1 MGRDV
6 TKLHPTLQAKIKQLI
21 KECKAVGITIQIGEC
36 LRTVAEQDALYA
48 KGRTA
53 PGSIVT
59 NARGKSYSSMHQWG
73 VAFDFYLKMDIDG
86 DGKTSDDAYNNAT
99 KVFNKVGAIGKKLGL
114 EWGGDWKSI
123 KDLPHLQLST
133 WGSTP
138 SQLKKKYGTFEAF
151 RKTWSGASASTSK
164 TTTKARTTKTSG
176 TTYSKSKTD
185 SADKKNK
192 AFSGHYKVSTSLRLR
207 SGASTKDAIITVI
220 PKGGKVTCHG
230 YYSTDK
236 AGTTWY
242 YVEYGKYT
250 GFVSASYCQKTK

>member
-21 KECKAVGITIQIGEC
+21 KECKAVGITIEIGEC

-59 NARGKSYSSMHQWG
+59 NAKGKSYSSMHQWG

-86 DGKTSDDAYNNAT
+86 DGKTSDDVYNNAT
-99 KVFNKVGAIGKKLGL
+99 KAFNKVGAIGKKLGL

-151 RKTWSGASASTSK
+151 RRTWSGVSK
-164 TTTKARTTKTSG
+164 TKRPSKKTNVV
-176 TTYSKSKTD
+176 TYSKSNTA

-192 AFSGHYKVSTSLRLR
+192 AFAGNYKVSTALRLR

-220 PKGGKVTCHG
+220 PKSGKVTCHG

>member
-6 TKLHPTLQAKIKQLI
+6 TKLHPILQAKIKQLI

-99 KVFNKVGAIGKKLGL
+99 KVFNKVGL
-114 EWGGDWKSI
+114 
-123 KDLPHLQLST
+123 
-133 WGSTP
+133 
-138 SQLKKKYGTFEAF
+138 
-151 RKTWSGASASTSK
+151 
-164 TTTKARTTKTSG
+164 G
-176 TTYSKSKTD
+176 TT
-185 SADKKNK
+185 
-192 AFSGHYKVSTSLRLR
+192 
-207 SGASTKDAIITVI
+207 
-220 PKGGKVTCHG
+220 
-230 YYSTDK
+230 
-236 AGTTWY
+236 
-242 YVEYGKYT
+242 
-250 GFVSASYCQKTK
+250 

>member
-6 TKLHPTLQAKIKQLI
+6 TKLHPTLQAKIKQWS
-21 KECKAVGITIQIGEC
+21 KEGKAGGSAMESGEC

-86 DGKTSDDAYNNAT
+86 DGKTSDDVYNNAT
-99 KVFNKVGAIGKKLGL
+99 KAFNKVGAIGKKLGL
-114 EWGGDWKSI
+114 EWGGDWRSI

-138 SQLKKKYGTFEAF
+138 SQLKRKYGTFEAF
-151 RKTWSGASASTSK
+151 RRTWSGVSK
-164 TTTKARTTKTSG
+164 TKTPSKKTKA
-176 TTYSKSKTD
+176 TTYSKSSTS

-192 AFSGHYKVSTSLRLR
+192 AFAGNYKVSTALRLR
-207 SGASTKDAIITVI
+207 SGASTRNAIITVI
-220 PKGGKVTCHG
+220 PKNGKVTCHG
-230 YYSTDK
+230 YYSRDK
-236 AGTTWY
+236 SGTTWY
-242 YVEYGKYT
+242 YVDYGKYT
-250 GFVSASYCQKTK
+250 GFVSAPYCQKTR